1 MSIKYDYSLSYMN
14 TIIESINKHGKY
26 FIAINKPICDLKI
39 TNMQKESKLNNMEKH
54 QFKPF
59 DKVLVRD
66 TNLELWRINVYSH
79 LNDTNNHVCISG
91 IWNYC
96 IPYNEQTAHLVG
108 TNEPYKEPEPKIWYV
123 TDIEAKSTCTMTQK
137 QFEHF
142 TKEILDSN
150 IDGIYQIGKIIKN
163 N

>member
-1 MSIKYDYSLSYMN
+1 
-14 TIIESINKHGKY
+14 
-26 FIAINKPICDLKI
+26 
-39 TNMQKESKLNNMEKH
+39 MEKH

-59 DKVLVRD
+59 DQVLVRD
-66 TNLELWRINVYSH
+66 YDDDPWRAMHYSH
-79 LNDTNNHVCISG
+79 FDKMCKKHYCGSSYWIQ
-91 IWNYC
+91 C
-96 IPYNEQTAHLVG
+96 IPYNENTAHLIG
-108 TNEPYKEPEPKIWYV
+108 TCEPYEEPEPKIWYV
-123 TDIEAKSTCTMTQK
+123 TDIKAKSTCTMTQK